1 MASSEGTV
9 YLVDD
14 DASVRRSLQRLI
26 ASRGWEVIPASSCFE
41 FLEIEPKATPACLL
55 LDFQMPGMTGL
66 ELQQTMVARGIHLPI
81 VFLSGQSDIPISVSA
96 MKHGAVDFLVKPVEP
111 EQLFAAIESA
121 LQRHT
126 ELVRVQHDT
135 DGIHSRYGLLSNREA
150 EVLKEVVKG
159 RLNKQ
164 IAYDLGI
171 AEKTVKVHRAR
182 VMEKMQASSLA
193 ALVRMCYDAGILES
207 SVNE

>member
-14 DASVRRSLQRLI
+14 DDSVRRSLQRLI
-26 ASRGWEVIPASSCFE
+26 ASQGWNVISAASCFE
-41 FLEIEPKATPACLL
+41 FLDIEQKETPGCLL

-66 ELQQTMVARGIHLPI
+66 ELQQKMFDQGLNFPI

-111 EQLFAAIESA
+111 EKLFEAIETA

-126 ELVRVQHDT
+126 ALVRVQNDT
-135 DGIHSRYGLLSNREA
+135 DEIRSRYALLSNREA

-164 IAYDLGI
+164 IAYDFGI

-182 VMEKMQASSLA
+182 VMEKMQAGSLA

-207 SVNE
+207 PSSD